1 MPNPLPERAQRFV
14 FIGLIVVLV
23 GAGVY
28 FSTGGFGGESEE
40 AATPPEGAVATQGEN
55 GGSAGAPGGLS
66 DVEPS
71 PLPTTAEADVDVLEW
86 FPFPEEELRSA
97 GATAKAFAEA
107 YGTIDYTGSPEAYYD
122 SMRVLA
128 TDEYADVLA
137 ESSRAGAFWEEMAD
151 AEAIARGRAEVESI
165 RTFGDSS
172 ITFVVTAQSVTETAN
187 RGFDEELGE
196 FAITVVQEGRTWR
209 VFDFQPADAGQFGE
223 E

>member
-28 FSTGGFGGESEE
+28 FSTGGFGGGGGAE
-40 AATPPEGAVATQGEN
+40 APAEPEVSQGEN
-55 GGSAGAPGGLS
+55 GGSAGAPDALS
-66 DVEPS
+66 SVEPS
-71 PLPTTAEADVDVLEW
+71 PLPTTAADDVDVLEW
-86 FPFPEEELRSA
+86 FPFPEEDLRTA
-97 GATAKAFAEA
+97 GTTAKAFAEA

-122 SMRVLA
+122 SMRALA

-137 ESSRAGAFWEEMAD
+137 ESSRAGAFWTEMAE
-151 AEAIARGRAEVESI
+151 AEAIAEGRAEVRSI

-172 ITFVVTAQSVTETAN
+172 ITFVVTAQSITETAN
-187 RGFDEELGE
+187 REFDEELGE

-209 VFDFQPADAGQFGE
+209 VFDFQPADVGQFGE

>member
-28 FSTGGFGGESEE
+28 FSMGGFGGGGTEE
-40 AATPPEGAVATQGEN
+40 APVEPEVAQGDN
-55 GGSAGAPGGLS
+55 GGSAGAPSDLS
-66 DVEPS
+66 SVEPS
-71 PLPTTAEADVDVLEW
+71 PLSTTAEDDVDVLGW
-86 FPFPEEELRSA
+86 FPFPEEELRTA
-97 GATAKAFAEA
+97 GMTARAFAEA

-122 SMRVLA
+122 SMRALA

-137 ESSRAGAFWEEMAD
+137 ESSRAGAFWAEMAE
-151 AEAIARGRAEVESI
+151 AEAIAQGRAEVESI
-165 RTFGDSS
+165 RTFGSSS
-172 ITFVVTAQSVTETAN
+172 ITFVVTAQSITETAN
-187 RGFDEELGE
+187 REFDEELGE
-196 FAITVVQEGRTWR
+196 FAITVVQEGRTWK

>member
-14 FIGLIVVLV
+14 FIALIVVLV

-28 FSTGGFGGESEE
+28 FSTGGFGGGDEE
-40 AATPPEGAVATQGEN
+40 APDGRGASQGEN
-55 GGSAGAPGGLS
+55 GGSAGAPPDGGPS

-71 PLPTTAEADVDVLEW
+71 PLPTTATDDLDVLEW
-86 FPFPEEELRSA
+86 FPFPEEDLREA
-97 GATAKAFAEA
+97 GATAVAFARA

-122 SMRVLA
+122 SMRSLA
-128 TDEYADVLA
+128 TDEYAEVLT
-137 ESSRAGAFWEEMAD
+137 ESSRAGAFWEERAE
-151 AEAIARGRAEVESI
+151 AEAIAAGRAEVRSI

-172 ITFVVTAQSVTETAN
+172 ITFVVTAQSITETAD

-196 FAITVVQEGRTWR
+196 FAVTVVQEGRAWR